1 MSKLFCVTYM
11 IDYVHRVVI
20 GVKAENKQAAIIKA
34 QDAFDDAVIWDD
46 TEEMPLLFDD
56 HKEIASETL
65 RFDAEEV
72 LKLPKPDSSVIDIK
86 RKECA
91 FEACRA
97 LLRGELDHAQ
107 DWAKKAMPDY
117 LTRIKGTGDD
127 SRWNQMDK
135 QDTSVNLTTSE
146 MLTLANSHKLKLSLL
161 LSGGLRSI
169 HFIDC
174 DSNGMCRDE
183 GRDSAI
189 RDITVADFL
198 LDYPDERGKIWRIDQ
213 MTPQEDRV
221 SDQIEPMDKTMVEFD
236 LCREK
241 GLPFGQLFP
250 DPDKHLPTNFADAVR
265 CLTRPYYPITDAL
278 YEEIMAATKDLNTD
292 IVIND
297 RGKQMTFG
305 NADDIYQ
312 LMPLSKRI

>member
-56 HKEIASETL
+56 YEEIASETL

-72 LKLPKPDSSVIDIK
+72 LKLPKPDFSVINIK
-86 RKECA
+86 RKEFA

-97 LLRGELDHAQ
+97 LLRGELDNAQ
-107 DWAKKAMPDY
+107 DSAKNAMPDY
-117 LTRIKGTGDD
+117 LARIKGTGND
-127 SRWNQMDK
+127 SLWNQMDK

-146 MLTLANSHKLKLSLL
+146 ILTLANSHRLEVSLL
-161 LSGGLRSI
+161 LSGGLRST

-174 DSNGMCRDE
+174 DSHVMCRDE
-183 GRDSAI
+183 GCDGAI
-189 RDITVADFL
+189 RNITVADFL

-213 MTPQEDRV
+213 MIPQKDEI
-221 SDQIEPMDKTMVEFD
+221 SDQIEPTDKTRVEFD

-250 DPDKHLPTNFADAVR
+250 DPDKHLPANFADAVR

-278 YEEIMAATKDLNTD
+278 YEEIMAVTRGLNTD
-292 IVIND
+292 IVIDD

-312 LMPLSKRI
+312 LMPLIKRI

>member
-20 GVKAENKQAAIIKA
+20 GVKAENKQAAIIKT

-56 HKEIASETL
+56 YEEIASETL

-72 LKLPKPDSSVIDIK
+72 LKLPKPDLSVIDIK

-97 LLRGELDHAQ
+97 LLRGELDNAQ
-107 DWAKKAMPDY
+107 ESAKNALPDY
-117 LTRIKGTGDD
+117 LTRIKETGDD

-135 QDTSVNLTTSE
+135 QDTRVNLATSE
-146 MLTLANSHKLKLSLL
+146 MLTLAISHKLEVSLL
-161 LSGGLRSI
+161 LSGGLRST

-174 DSNGMCRDE
+174 DSHGMCRDE
-183 GRDSAI
+183 GCDGAI

-213 MTPQEDRV
+213 MTPQEDKV
-221 SDQIEPMDKTMVEFD
+221 SDQIEPTDKTRDEFD

-241 GLPFGQLFP
+241 GLPFGRLFP
-250 DPDKHLPTNFADAVR
+250 DPDKHLPANFADAVR

-278 YEEIMAATKDLNTD
+278 YEEIMVVTRGLNTD